1 MIQSTLNDQLSKC
14 QCTKPVRNLVCMFTV
29 GEQKRFPG
37 SLRKLGEENA
47 RSSRRPSQG
56 YKFESHSLAPQC
68 PALAGLQI
76 QIPQSDSKM
85 LDMVDM
91 FFIILIMLLCKLHVF
106 MFIKEQL
113 ICNDSFNKNV
123 WKDTSL
129 YQEGKRIEKDVFLF
143 SNTGGSEEKN

>member
-1 MIQSTLNDQLSKC
+1 
-14 QCTKPVRNLVCMFTV
+14 
-29 GEQKRFPG
+29 
-37 SLRKLGEENA
+37 
-47 RSSRRPSQG
+47 
-56 YKFESHSLAPQC
+56 
-68 PALAGLQI
+68 
-76 QIPQSDSKM
+76 M

-143 SNTGGSEEKN
+143 SNTGGSEEKNWVYPQ

>member
-1 MIQSTLNDQLSKC
+1 
-14 QCTKPVRNLVCMFTV
+14 
-29 GEQKRFPG
+29 
-37 SLRKLGEENA
+37 
-47 RSSRRPSQG
+47 
-56 YKFESHSLAPQC
+56 
-68 PALAGLQI
+68 
-76 QIPQSDSKM
+76 M